1 MVVQRAVSSMDAVRP
16 KMERSR
22 KRSRLIAVAVVA
34 AVLGCGAVW
43 LMVLKPAAP
52 TVERGLVLI
61 DTVKRGSMLRQVR
74 GVGTLVPEEIR
85 WIASRTAGRVD
96 RVLLRPGAVVTEES
110 VILVLTNPEVEQA
123 AANAESQLTA
133 VEAELVNLNVTLERE
148 VLAAESALASARAER
163 EQSRLRA
170 ELNEELFK
178 QGLLSSVDYKLSR
191 VNAEHAATRLEIEE
205 KRFKFARESIAPQ
218 LAVKQAEVA
227 RLRAQAKLRQ
237 DELAS
242 LSVRAGM
249 KGVLQVLPVE
259 IGSQVQTGVN
269 LARVADPTRLKAQIR
284 IAETQ
289 TRDIQ
294 IGQRVSI
301 DTRNGLI
308 EGAVERIDPSV
319 QNSTV
324 AVDVTLSG
332 ELPRGARPDLSI
344 EGVIEI
350 ERLDDVLYV
359 TRPAFGQESGVVGL
373 FKLEADGVHAA
384 LTRVTLGRSSVGLVE
399 IVEGVQSGDRL
410 ILSDM
415 SQWSAHD
422 RIKLQ

>member
-1 MVVQRAVSSMDAVRP
+1 MDAVRP
-16 KMERSR
+16 KAERSR
-22 KRSRLIAVAVVA
+22 RRSRMIAGGVGAAVV
-34 AVLGCGAVW
+34 GCVGVW
-43 LMVLKPAAP
+43 LAVLKPAAP

-96 RVLLRPGAVVTEES
+96 RVLLRPGAAVTEES
-110 VILVLTNPEVEQA
+110 VILILTNPEVEQA
-123 AANAESQLTA
+123 AANAESQLIA
-133 VEAELVNLNVTLERE
+133 VEAELVNLKVTLERE

-191 VNAEHAATRLEIEE
+191 VNAEHAGTRLEIEE
-205 KRFKFARESIAPQ
+205 KRFTFARESIAPQ
-218 LAVKQAEVA
+218 LAVKQAEVS

-237 DELAS
+237 DEVAS

-249 KGVLQVLPVE
+249 RGVLQVLPVE

-294 IGQRVSI
+294 VGQRVSV

-308 EGAVERIDPSV
+308 DGAVERIDPSV
-319 QNSTV
+319 QASTV
-324 AVDVTLSG
+324 AVEVTLSG
-332 ELPRGARPDLSI
+332 ELPRGARPDLSV

-359 TRPAFGQESGVVGL
+359 TRPAFGQESGAVGL
-373 FKLEADGVHAA
+373 FKLEADGVHAS
-384 LTRVTLGRSSVGLVE
+384 LTRATLGRSSVNLVE
-399 IVEGVQSGDRL
+399 VVQGLQAGDRV

-415 SQWSAHD
+415 SQWSAHE

>member
-1 MVVQRAVSSMDAVRP
+1 MDAVRP
-16 KMERSR
+16 KFERSR
-22 KRSRLIAVAVVA
+22 KGMHLVVGA
-34 AVLGCGAVW
+34 GVVAVLGCVVFG

-74 GVGTLVPEEIR
+74 GVGTLVPEKIR
-85 WIASRTAGRVD
+85 WIAARTAGRVD
-96 RVLLRPGAVVTEES
+96 QVLLRPGAAVTEES
-110 VILVLTNPEVEQA
+110 VILVLANPEVEQA

-148 VLAAESALASARAER
+148 VLAAESALAGAWAES
-163 EQSRLRA
+163 EQARLRA
-170 ELNEELFK
+170 ELNEELFA
-178 QGLLSSVDYKLSR
+178 QGLLSSVDHKLSR
-191 VNAEHAATRLEIEE
+191 VNAEHAGTRLKIEE
-205 KRFKFARESIAPQ
+205 KRLKFARDSIAPQ

-227 RLRAQAKLRQ
+227 RLRAQAKLRR
-237 DELAS
+237 DEVAS

-249 KGVLQVLPVE
+249 RGVLQVLPVE
-259 IGSQVQTGVN
+259 IGAQVQMGTN
-269 LARVADPTRLKAQIR
+269 LARVADPTRLKAEIR

-294 IGQRVSI
+294 VGQRVSI
-301 DTRNGLI
+301 DTRNGFI

-319 QNSTV
+319 QNNTV
-324 AVDVTLSG
+324 AVDVILGG

-350 ERLDDVLYV
+350 ERLDDVLHV
-359 TRPAFGQESGVVGL
+359 TRPAFGQEGGPVGL
-373 FKLEADGVHAA
+373 FKLEGDGVHAA
-384 LTRVTLGRSSVGLVE
+384 LTRVTLGRSSVGSVE
-399 IVEGVQSGDRL
+399 IVQGLQAGDRV
-410 ILSDM
+410 ILSDL
-415 SQWSAHD
+415 SQWSAQE

>member
-1 MVVQRAVSSMDAVRP
+1 M
-16 KMERSR
+16 
-22 KRSRLIAVAVVA
+22 IAGAVVA
-34 AVLGCGAVW
+34 AVVGCVGVW
-43 LMVLKPAAP
+43 LAVLKPAAP

-96 RVLLRPGAVVTEES
+96 RVLLRPGAAVTEES
-110 VILVLTNPEVEQA
+110 VILILTNPEVEQA
-123 AANAESQLTA
+123 AANAESQLIA
-133 VEAELVNLNVTLERE
+133 VEAELVNLKVTLERE

-191 VNAEHAATRLEIEE
+191 VNAEHAGTRLEIEE
-205 KRFKFARESIAPQ
+205 KRFTFARESIAPQ
-218 LAVKQAEVA
+218 LAVKQAEVS

-237 DELAS
+237 DEVAS

-249 KGVLQVLPVE
+249 RGVLQVLPVE

-294 IGQRVSI
+294 VGQGVSI

-308 EGAVERIDPSV
+308 EGVVERIDPSV
-319 QNSTV
+319 QASTV
-324 AVDVTLSG
+324 AVDVSLSG
-332 ELPRGARPDLSI
+332 ELPRGARPDLSV

-359 TRPAFGQESGVVGL
+359 TRPAFGQERGAVGL
-373 FKLEADGVHAA
+373 FKLEADGVHAS
-384 LTRVTLGRSSVGLVE
+384 LTRATLGRSSVNLVE
-399 IVEGVQSGDRL
+399 VVEGLQPGDRV

-415 SQWSAHD
+415 SQWSAHE

>member
-1 MVVQRAVSSMDAVRP
+1 MDAARP
-16 KMERSR
+16 KSERPR
-22 KRSRLIAVAVVA
+22 KQRRLVAGVIAA
-34 AVLGCGAVW
+34 ALISCGVLG

-96 RVLLRPGAVVTEES
+96 RVLLRPGAAVTEES

-123 AANAESQLTA
+123 AANADSQLTA

-191 VNAEHAATRLEIEE
+191 VNAEHAGTRFEIEE
-205 KRFKFARESIAPQ
+205 KRFKFARDSIAPQ
-218 LAVKQAEVA
+218 LAVKQAEVS
-227 RLRAQAKLRQ
+227 RLRAQAKLRH

-249 KGVLQVLPVE
+249 RGVLQILPVE

-294 IGQRVSI
+294 VGQRVTV
-301 DTRNGLI
+301 DTRNGVI
-308 EGAVERIDPSV
+308 EGDVERIDPSV
-319 QNSTV
+319 QASTV
-324 AVDVTLSG
+324 AVDVRLSG

-350 ERLDDVLYV
+350 ERLDNVLYV
-359 TRPAFGQESGVVGL
+359 TRPAFGQESGAVGL
-373 FKLEADGVHAA
+373 FKLEADGVHAS
-384 LTRVTLGRSSVGLVE
+384 LTRVMLGRSSVSLVE
-399 IVEGVQSGDRL
+399 IVDGVQPGDRV

-415 SQWSAHD
+415 SQWSAHE
-422 RIKLQ
+422 RIQLQ